1 MYHQLRNL
9 IHKYVDGTNQGE
21 VWVDEEESKRL
32 LRIGN
37 FVLVDYVRAMVK
49 LLAEHMADTN
59 LELE

>member
-1 MYHQLRNL
+1 MYTQLKGL
-9 IHKYVDGTNQGE
+9 IRTYVNRTNQGE
-21 VWVDEEESKRL
+21 VCVDEEETKRL